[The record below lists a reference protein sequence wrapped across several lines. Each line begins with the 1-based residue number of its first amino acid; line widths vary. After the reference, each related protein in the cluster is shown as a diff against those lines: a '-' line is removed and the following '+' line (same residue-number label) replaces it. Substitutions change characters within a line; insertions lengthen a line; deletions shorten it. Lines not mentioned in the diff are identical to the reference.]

1 MSPLVIAV
9 VALALLNLG
18 VLAWLLF
25 GARRSGDELASARLE
40 AAIQSLR
47 ADLLGRQS
55 ESFLALRESLD
66 AANQIVNSRL
76 AEGTSLLDRRMAPLG
91 EIENRLGQLAE
102 QARNIEQIGRN
113 IQSLSELLRPPK
125 LRGALGELLLENLL
139 TQILPRPMF
148 ELQHQFPGG
157 QRVDAVIRIG
167 DRLLPIDSKF
177 PLESFERMVAGPD
190 DPAPAKEF
198 TLALKRH
205 IDAISSRYLRPNDGT
220 TEYAVMYIPSE
231 AIYYQLISLEDR
243 TGLDYALASRVIPSS
258 PGHLYAFLASLVAVH
273 SGTGLL
279 SSGLADEGRRLLAGL
294 NELAEA
300 LERLAGLHL
309 RIEGSTRSLSA
320 SLERARGE
328 TAAMQRRLE
337 ALREPTDGSAVSKSE
352 PPSSEQAS
360 LL

>member
-1 MSPLVIAV
+1 MTALVVAV
-9 VALALLNLG
+9 VALGLVNLG
-18 VLAWLLF
+18 LLAWLLVNRR
-25 GARRSGDELASARLE
+25 GSDIDLAAARFE

-47 ADLLGRQS
+47 ADLVGKQS

-66 AANQIVNSRL
+66 AANQIVNNRL
-76 AEGTSLLDRRMAPLG
+76 AEGTSTLDRRMALLG
-91 EIENRLGQLAE
+91 EIEHRLGQLAE
-102 QARNIEQIGRN
+102 QAKNIEQIGRN

-139 TQILPRPMF
+139 AQILPRPMF

-177 PLESFERMVAGPD
+177 PLESFERMMATPD
-190 DPAPAKEF
+190 DPACGKEF
-198 TLALKRH
+198 ATALKRH
-205 IDAISSRYLRPNDGT
+205 IDAIASRYLCPGEGT

-231 AIYYQLISLEDR
+231 AIYYQLISQPDHS
-243 TGLDYALASRVIPSS
+243 GLDHALASRVIPSS

-279 SSGLADEGRRLLAGL
+279 SAGLADEGRRLLSGL
-294 NELAEA
+294 NELSEA
-300 LERLAGLHL
+300 VERLTGLHQ
-309 RIEGSTRSLSA
+309 RIEGSARSLSA
-320 SLERARGE
+320 SLERARSE
-328 TAAMQRRLE
+328 TAGMQRRLE
-337 ALREPTDGSAVSKSE
+337 ALREPTDGVIADRTDHTT
-352 PPSSEQAS
+352 PEQAS